1 MWLPYLAR
9 LSLWNWTYLYLVSW
23 YNQTDQII
31 QVTRFQIISK
41 YESRILSYYAS
52 CGKTYYWKRHCSLY
66 QERIWKEICSFVS
79 LYCWQRLWMF
89 YNPRIWPFHLHQR
102 RSIWNIIVQK
112 WSDSVKK
119 QTYFWKFFLLFSRI
133 IIQQSIKKSSM
144 NVDDN
149 TTLIF
154 VILFLCM
161 GTYSFIY
168 LCVYFI
174 ELINVRIQVNE
185 ISPIMAT

>member
-1 MWLPYLAR
+1 MEKHTIEKDIAAYIKKE
-9 LSLWNWTYLYLVSW
+9 YEK
-23 YNQTDQII
+23 
-31 QVTRFQIISK
+31 K
-41 YESRILSYYAS
+41 YAPSFHCIVGKDYGCFITHESGHFIYINVDRYGI
-52 CGKTYYWKRHCSLY
+52 
-66 QERIWKEICSFVS
+66 
-79 LYCWQRLWMF
+79 
-89 YNPRIWPFHLHQR
+89 
-102 RSIWNIIVQK
+102 
-112 WSDSVKK
+112 
-119 QTYFWKFFLLFSRI
+119 LLFKSGQTQWKTKHI
-133 IIQQSIKKSSM
+133 SGNFSYFFPELLYNNIKKKSSM

>member
-1 MWLPYLAR
+1 
-9 LSLWNWTYLYLVSW
+9 
-23 YNQTDQII
+23 
-31 QVTRFQIISK
+31 
-41 YESRILSYYAS
+41 
-52 CGKTYYWKRHCSLY
+52 
-66 QERIWKEICSFVS
+66 
-79 LYCWQRLWMF
+79 
-89 YNPRIWPFHLHQR
+89 
-102 RSIWNIIVQK
+102 
-112 WSDSVKK
+112 
-119 QTYFWKFFLLFSRI
+119 
-133 IIQQSIKKSSM
+133 M

-185 ISPIMAT
+185 ISPIIAT

>member
-1 MWLPYLAR
+1 MEYYCSKVVR
-9 LSLWNWTYLYLVSW
+9 LSEKKNIFLEIVLTF
-23 YNQTDQII
+23 
-31 QVTRFQIISK
+31 FQN
-41 YESRILSYYAS
+41 YY
-52 CGKTYYWKRHCSLY
+52 TTIYKR
-66 QERIWKEICSFVS
+66 
-79 LYCWQRLWMF
+79 
-89 YNPRIWPFHLHQR
+89 
-102 RSIWNIIVQK
+102 
-112 WSDSVKK
+112 
-119 QTYFWKFFLLFSRI
+119 
-133 IIQQSIKKSSM
+133 KSSM

>member
-1 MWLPYLAR
+1 MKKKHISGNFSYFFPEL
-9 LSLWNWTYLYLVSW
+9 LY
-23 YNQTDQII
+23 NN
-31 QVTRFQIISK
+31 K
-41 YESRILSYYAS
+41 
-52 CGKTYYWKRHCSLY
+52 
-66 QERIWKEICSFVS
+66 
-79 LYCWQRLWMF
+79 
-89 YNPRIWPFHLHQR
+89 
-102 RSIWNIIVQK
+102 
-112 WSDSVKK
+112 
-119 QTYFWKFFLLFSRI
+119 
-133 IIQQSIKKSSM
+133 KKSSM

-185 ISPIMAT
+185 ISPIMATQ

>member
-1 MWLPYLAR
+1 MEYYCSKVVR
-9 LSLWNWTYLYLVSW
+9 LSE
-23 YNQTDQII
+23 
-31 QVTRFQIISK
+31 K
-41 YESRILSYYAS
+41 
-52 CGKTYYWKRHCSLY
+52 KTY
-66 QERIWKEICSFVS
+66 I
-79 LYCWQRLWMF
+79 
-89 YNPRIWPFHLHQR
+89 
-102 RSIWNIIVQK
+102 
-112 WSDSVKK
+112 
-119 QTYFWKFFLLFSRI
+119 WKFFLLFSRI
-133 IIQQSIKKSSM
+133 IIQQYKKKSSM

>member
-1 MWLPYLAR
+1 MEYYCSKVVR
-9 LSLWNWTYLYLVSW
+9 LSEKNKHISGNFSYFFPELLY
-23 YNQTDQII
+23 N
-31 QVTRFQIISK
+31 
-41 YESRILSYYAS
+41 
-52 CGKTYYWKRHCSLY
+52 
-66 QERIWKEICSFVS
+66 
-79 LYCWQRLWMF
+79 
-89 YNPRIWPFHLHQR
+89 N
-102 RSIWNIIVQK
+102 
-112 WSDSVKK
+112 
-119 QTYFWKFFLLFSRI
+119 
-133 IIQQSIKKSSM
+133 IKKSSM